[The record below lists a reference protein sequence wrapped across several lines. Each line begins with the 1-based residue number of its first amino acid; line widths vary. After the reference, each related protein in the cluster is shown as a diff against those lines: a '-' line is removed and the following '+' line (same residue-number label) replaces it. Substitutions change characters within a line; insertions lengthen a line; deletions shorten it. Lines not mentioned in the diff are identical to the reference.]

1 MAKPL
6 FGKHI
11 APACE
16 YCANGRLTT
25 DQSMIL
31 CSRKG
36 VVEKYHKCRRFQY
49 DPLLRKPQTAPN
61 LPKYSDKDFSL
72 DEDE

>member
-1 MAKPL
+1 MSKAL

-11 APACE
+11 NPACE

-25 DQSMIL
+25 DQSMVL

-36 VVEKYHKCRRFQY
+36 VVEKHHKCRKFQY
-49 DPLLRKPQTAPN
+49 DPLLRKPQVLPN
-61 LPKYSDKDFSL
+61 LPQYQQSDFSI
-72 DEDE
+72 DEEE